1 MRYSILIMFVTLLV
15 IDASNAETWRGLEV
29 APENRC
35 SPFDRKSQYPYPQSV
50 EDEIVRSMG
59 GKVYGPYTGR
69 YFKTDSETDIE
80 HIVSVSEGHDSGLCK
95 ATPEVRIAF
104 ATDPLNLTL
113 AAPNVNRCGA
123 GGKCGYDGGEWLP
136 ERNKCWFSHSV
147 VAVRKKYGLTID
159 RAEATSLEEVMS
171 NCSSFEMVFEDIHT
185 EQMDFAAS
193 GASNPLE
200 RYDTNNNGKITCAEA
215 RSHGITPVKRSH
227 PAYEFMYDR
236 DGDGIVCE

>member
-50 EDEIVRSMG
+50 EDEIVRSIG

-95 ATPEVRIAF
+95 ASPEVRIAF

-123 GGKCGYDGGEWLP
+123 GGKCGYDGGEWLGD
-136 ERNKCWFSHSV
+136 EILLRYNYISSYLSYSLVSQH
-147 VAVRKKYGLTID
+147 ARG
-159 RAEATSLEEVMS
+159 TSFRQD
-171 NCSSFEMVFEDIHT
+171 C
-185 EQMDFAAS
+185 
-193 GASNPLE
+193 
-200 RYDTNNNGKITCAEA
+200 
-215 RSHGITPVKRSH
+215 
-227 PAYEFMYDR
+227 
-236 DGDGIVCE
+236 

>member
-1 MRYSILIMFVTLLV
+1 MFLWRRIIPGQGLNNASIWT
-15 IDASNAETWRGLEV
+15 
-29 APENRC
+29 
-35 SPFDRKSQYPYPQSV
+35 
-50 EDEIVRSMG
+50 
-59 GKVYGPYTGR
+59 
-69 YFKTDSETDIE
+69 
-80 HIVSVSEGHDSGLCK
+80 DSGLCK
-95 ATPEVRIAF
+95 ASPEVRIAF

-200 RYDTNNNGKITCAEA
+200 RYDTNNNGKNGNGGNRTSSC
-215 RSHGITPVKRSH
+215 P
-227 PAYEFMYDR
+227 P
-236 DGDGIVCE
+236 